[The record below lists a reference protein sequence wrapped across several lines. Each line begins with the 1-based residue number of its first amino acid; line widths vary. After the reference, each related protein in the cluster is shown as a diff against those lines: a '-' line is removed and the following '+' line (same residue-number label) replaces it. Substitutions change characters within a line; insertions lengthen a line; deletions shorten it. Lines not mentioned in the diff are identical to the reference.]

1 MTLKILQEI
10 TMVTQ
15 IVTIMGEIQTL
26 MEIIVI

>member
-10 TMVTQ
+10 IMVTQ

-26 MEIIVI
+26 MEIVVI